1 MLRKVAKE
9 DSRSAKSWPERIVP
23 WILYRL
29 RDRKMT
35 PTLKQEI
42 MAKNIA
48 STLHIKLPAEKTK
61 EVYGEYIHTYI
72 NKYKR
77 EIQRYN

>member
-1 MLRKVAKE
+1 
-9 DSRSAKSWPERIVP
+9 
-23 WILYRL
+23 
-29 RDRKMT
+29 MT

-48 STLHIKLPAEKTK
+48 STLHIKLPTEKTK

-77 EIQRYN
+77 EIQKYN